1 MTRIERSVTIDVPP
15 ERIFEELVSWDG
27 LRRWSTITVDHTG
40 PGRCTGVGD
49 RFEQTIRVAG
59 FLDLRTDWEVTEYD
73 PPRSVAYRATGPG
86 GGQLR
91 MRQRVEHAGDGSRL
105 HLDVEYGLP
114 GGAFGDVMD
123 RLYAGRR
130 IRTDAETT
138 LANLREILEN
148 ERR

>member
-40 PGRCTGVGD
+40 ASRCTGVGEG
-49 RFEQTIRVAG
+49 FAQTIRVAG

-91 MRQRVEHAGDGSRL
+91 MRQHVERTGDGGRL
-105 HLDVEYGLP
+105 HLEVEYALP
-114 GGAFGDVMD
+114 GGAFGDVVD
-123 RLYAGRR
+123 RLYARRR
-130 IRTDAETT
+130 IRTDAERT
-138 LANLREILEN
+138 LENLRELLESG
-148 ERR
+148 RR